1 MDSNYEAIR
10 TVITG
15 IPVHPEEFSSM
26 TTEKILAAL
35 SNVEEPDL
43 GKDLVT
49 LNMIK
54 DIVID
59 GNNVSFTLV
68 LTTPACP
75 MKDMMQTACI
85 NAIRLLVNKDAVVK
99 VNFTSNTTSKRT
111 DNKALL
117 PGVKNII
124 AVVSGKGGV
133 GKSTVAANLAL
144 ALSQGGAKVGLM
156 DADIYGPSVP
166 IMFGVRGERPLMID
180 AGREKPM
187 IAPLE
192 RFGLKLISIGFLV
205 DEKNAVVWRGP
216 MASSAIR
223 QFVTDVYW
231 DELDYLVVDM
241 PPGTGDIHLT
251 LMQTVPVTGAVI
263 VTTPQDVALADAK
276 KGIAMFGQA
285 QLNVPVIGLV
295 ENMSYFTP
303 AELPENKYYIFG
315 KDGGKRLADEYDIP
329 FLGQIPL
336 VQSIREGGDSGVP
349 VMMSDDVV
357 SKKAFQNFAAHVVR
371 SVAMRNANMSAEKI
385 AETV

>member
-1 MDSNYEAIR
+1 
-10 TVITG
+10 
-15 IPVHPEEFSSM
+15 M
-26 TTEKILAAL
+26 TKEKILEAL
-35 SNVEEPDL
+35 SNVQEPDL

-54 DIVID
+54 DIEIN
-59 GNNVSFTLV
+59 GNDVSFTIV

-75 MKDMMQTACI
+75 MKDMMGNAST
-85 NAIRLLVNKDAVVK
+85 NAIKLLVNKDANVK
-99 VNFTSNTTSKRT
+99 VNFTSNTSSKRT
-111 DNKALL
+111 DPGTIL
-117 PGVKNII
+117 PKVKNII

-144 ALSQGGAKVGLM
+144 ALSQSGAKVGLM

-166 IMFGVRGERPLMID
+166 IMFGVRGERPMMMDID
-180 AGREKPM
+180 GKGM

-192 RFGLKLISIGFLV
+192 RYGIKLISIGLLV

-216 MASSAIR
+216 MASSAIK
-223 QFVTDVYW
+223 QFVTDVFW
-231 DELDYLVVDM
+231 GELDYLVVDM

-285 QLNVPVIGLV
+285 QLNVPIIGLV

-303 AELPENKYYIFG
+303 AELPDNKYYIFG
-315 KDGGKRLADEYDIP
+315 KDGGKRLADEYDLP

-336 VQSIREGGDSGVP
+336 VQSIREGGDTGVP
-349 VMMSDDVV
+349 VMMGDDEIT
-357 SKKAFQNFAAHVVR
+357 KKAFEGFAAYVVR
-371 SVAMRNANMSAEKI
+371 SIAMRNANISGEKI

>member
-1 MDSNYEAIR
+1 MTEEKVLEALR
-10 TVITG
+10 
-15 IPVHPEEFSSM
+15 
-26 TTEKILAAL
+26 
-35 SNVEEPDL
+35 NVQEPDL

-49 LNMIK
+49 LNMVK
-54 DIVID
+54 DVVIEK
-59 GNNVSFTLV
+59 NYVSFTVV

-75 MKDMMQTACI
+75 MKDHIKNACI
-85 NAIRLLVNKDAVVK
+85 NAIKLLVNKEAVVK
-99 VNFTSNTTSKRT
+99 VNFTSNTTTRRA
-111 DNKALL
+111 DDKAVL
-117 PGVKNII
+117 PKVKNII

-133 GKSTVAANLAL
+133 GKSTVSANLAL

-166 IMFGVRGERPLMID
+166 IMFGVRGERPMMMEVD
-180 AGREKPM
+180 GKGM

-192 RFGLKLISIGFLV
+192 RYGIKLISIGLLV

-223 QFVTDVYW
+223 QFITDVYW

-285 QLNVPVIGLV
+285 QMNVPIIGLV

-303 AELPENKYYIFG
+303 AELPGNKYYIFG
-315 KDGGKRLADEYDIP
+315 KEGGKRLADEYDLP

-336 VQSIREGGDSGVP
+336 VQSIREGGDIGVP
-349 VMMSDDVV
+349 IMMGDDTITR
-357 SKKAFQNFAAHVVR
+357 KAFEGFAAQVVR
-371 SVAMRNANMSAEKI
+371 SIAMRNANMDAAKVM
-385 AETV
+385 ATVG